1 MNYKGDYAGGT
12 SYNIGD
18 VVVYTD
24 GVAYQKIK
32 AAAAGITPHE
42 VRIWQR
48 VPQPM
53 QDVIKMFYG
62 MLKSIS
68 SALIELEDDLTQETA
83 GKKALDAHQGYVL
96 KDLIDTASASIPG
109 NINDEAITLKDS
121 SDNEYLITVDASGD
135 TPELVV
141 TAITPEVEEGAET

>member
-68 SALIELEDDLTQETA
+68 SALVELEDDLTQETA

-96 KDLIDTASASIPG
+96 KGMIPG
-109 NINDEAITLKDS
+109 NISDEAITLKDS
-121 SDNEYLITVDASGD
+121 SDNEYLITVDGSGD

>member
-1 MNYKGDYAGGT
+1 MNYKGDYASGT
-12 SYNIGD
+12 SYSVGD

-53 QDVIKMFYG
+53 QGVIKMFYG

-68 SALIELEDDLTQETA
+68 SALVELK
-83 GKKALDAHQGYVL
+83 GM
-96 KDLIDTASASIPG
+96 IPG
-109 NINDEAITLKDS
+109 NINDEAITLKDD
-121 SDNEYLITVDASGD
+121 SDNEYLITVDGSGD

-141 TAITPEVEEGAET
+141 TAVTEEAGET

>member
-12 SYNIGD
+12 SYSVGD
-18 VVVYTD
+18 VAVFTD
-24 GVAYQKIK
+24 GIAYQMIK
-32 AAAAGITPHE
+32 SAAAGTTPHD
-42 VRIWQR
+42 VRYWQR

-53 QDVIKMFYG
+53 QDVIKLFYG

-68 SALIELEDDLTQETA
+68 SALIELEDDLTQTTA

-96 KDLIDTASASIPG
+96 KGMIPA
-109 NINDEAITLKDS
+109 NISDEAITLKDDS
-121 SDNEYLITVDASGD
+121 ENEYLITVDASGD

-141 TAITPEVEEGAET
+141 TAVTEEGGES

>member
-1 MNYKGDYAGGT
+1 MTMNYKGDYAGGT
-12 SYNIGD
+12 SYSVGD

-32 AAAAGITPHE
+32 ASGAGITPHD

-53 QDVIKMFYG
+53 QDVIKMFNG

-68 SALIELEDDLTQETA
+68 SGLVELE
-83 GKKALDAHQGYVL
+83 GM
-96 KDLIDTASASIPG
+96 IPR
-109 NINDEAITLKDS
+109 NISDEAITLKDD

-141 TAITPEVEEGAET
+141 TAVTEEAGET

>member
-1 MNYKGDYAGGT
+1 MTMNYKGDYAGGT

-32 AAAAGITPHE
+32 ASGAGITPHD

-62 MLKSIS
+62 MLKSTS
-68 SALIELEDDLTQETA
+68 SSIVELE
-83 GKKALDAHQGYVL
+83 GM
-96 KDLIDTASASIPG
+96 IPR

-121 SDNEYLITVDASGD
+121 SDNEYLITVDGSGD